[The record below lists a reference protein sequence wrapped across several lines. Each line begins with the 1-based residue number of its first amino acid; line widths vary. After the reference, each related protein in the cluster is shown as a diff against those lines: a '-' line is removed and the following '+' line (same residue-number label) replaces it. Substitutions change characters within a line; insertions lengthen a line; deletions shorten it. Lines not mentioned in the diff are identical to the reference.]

1 MPHLEATVKLEAD
14 IVQLYD
20 MNVLVVKGI
29 TQYTDVSSFIN
40 MQ

>member
-1 MPHLEATVKLEAD
+1 MIEMPHLEATVKLEAD

-29 TQYTDVSSFIN
+29 DSSFDP
-40 MQ
+40 